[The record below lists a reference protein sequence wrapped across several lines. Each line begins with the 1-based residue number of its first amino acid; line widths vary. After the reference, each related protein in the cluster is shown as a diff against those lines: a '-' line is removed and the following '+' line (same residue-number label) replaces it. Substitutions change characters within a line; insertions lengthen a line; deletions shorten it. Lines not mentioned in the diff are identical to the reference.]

1 VSQLPIISGNDLL
14 KFLSKKN
21 YQVMGRKGSHV
32 RLHDD
37 EEHTVIVPVH
47 HELRIGTLK
56 SIILQMGM
64 TQDEFID
71 EWNER

>member
-1 VSQLPIISGNDLL
+1 MSQLPIISGNDLL